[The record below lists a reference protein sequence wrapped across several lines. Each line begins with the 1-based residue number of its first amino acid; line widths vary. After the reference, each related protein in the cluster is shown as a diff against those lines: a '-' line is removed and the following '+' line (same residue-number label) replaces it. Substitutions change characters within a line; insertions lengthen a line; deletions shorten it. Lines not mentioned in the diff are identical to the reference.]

1 VSTAATASLLAARRH
16 LGIIHHVPG
25 RVRLRL
31 GVGLLALAGGAGRAT
46 MTELLRAVDGIEGI
60 EVNARAASATVTYD
74 PRRLPPA
81 TWETLLGGDDHEAAA
96 LLESLLPAL
105 NTHHQPVEGA
115 NGND

>member
-1 VSTAATASLLAARRH
+1 
-16 LGIIHHVPG
+16 
-25 RVRLRL
+25 
-31 GVGLLALAGGAGRAT
+31 
-46 MTELLRAVDGIEGI
+46 
-60 EVNARAASATVTYD
+60 VTYD
-74 PRRLPPA
+74 SRRLPPA